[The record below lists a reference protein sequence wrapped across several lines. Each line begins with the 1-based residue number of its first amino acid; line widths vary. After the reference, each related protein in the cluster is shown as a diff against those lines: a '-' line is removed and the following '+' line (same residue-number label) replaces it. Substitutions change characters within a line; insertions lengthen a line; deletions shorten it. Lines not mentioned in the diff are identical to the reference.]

1 MRPAGLVLKLD
12 RPKYLPPSLKNIKF
26 SWVQEVLWN
35 KYSEADSHLS
45 GFFGYKQKK
54 YNLN

>member
-54 YNLN
+54 